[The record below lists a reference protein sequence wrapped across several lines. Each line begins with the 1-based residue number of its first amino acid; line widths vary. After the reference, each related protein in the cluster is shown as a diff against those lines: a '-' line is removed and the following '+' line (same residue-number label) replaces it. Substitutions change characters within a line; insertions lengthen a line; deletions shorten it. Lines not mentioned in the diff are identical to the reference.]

1 MDAILLGYENPV
13 QQQVFRERTDEQT
26 WKWGLRMSLVI
37 EAPPVPLRTD
47 DHGVL
52 RVGNTRVPLD
62 TVVYAFNQ
70 GASPEEIVM
79 SYPMLDLAHVYAVVN
94 YYLYNRAEVDAYL
107 LQRQVEAAGIQNE
120 NEKRFPEEGIRA
132 RLLGRRKPRYEQC

>member
-1 MDAILLGYENPV
+1 
-13 QQQVFRERTDEQT
+13 
-26 WKWGLRMSLVI
+26 MSLVI

-47 DHGVL
+47 EHGVL
-52 RVGNTRVPLD
+52 RVGKTRVPLD

-79 SYPMLDLAHVYAVVN
+79 SYPALDLSDVYAVVN

-107 LQRQVEAAGIQNE
+107 LQREAEGDRVREE
-120 NEKRFPEEGIRA
+120 NDKRSPQEGIRE
-132 RLLGRRKPRYEQC
+132 RLLARRQENKV

>member
-1 MDAILLGYENPV
+1 
-13 QQQVFRERTDEQT
+13 
-26 WKWGLRMSLVI
+26 MSLVI

-52 RVGNTRVPLD
+52 RVGSTRVPLD

-79 SYPMLDLAHVYAVVN
+79 SYPTLDLAHVYAVVN
-94 YYLYNRAEVDAYL
+94 YYLYNRTEVDAYL
-107 LQRQVEAAGIQNE
+107 RQREAEAARIQHE
-120 NEKRFPEEGIRA
+120 NEKRFPPKSIRA
-132 RLLGRRKPRYEQC
+132 RLLAKRKSKV

>member
-1 MDAILLGYENPV
+1 VDAILLSYENPV
-13 QQQVFRERTDEQT
+13 QQQVFREHTDEQT
-26 WKWGLRMSLVI
+26 WKWELRMSLVI

-52 RVGNTRVPLD
+52 RVGNTRAPLD

-70 GASPEEIVM
+70 GASPEEIMM
-79 SYPMLDLAHVYAVVN
+79 SYPILDLAHVYAVVN

-107 LQRQVEAAGIQNE
+107 RQREAAAARIQDE
-120 NEKRFPEEGIRA
+120 NEKRFPQEGIRA
-132 RLLGRRKPRYEQC
+132 RLLGRRKTKV

>member
-1 MDAILLGYENPV
+1 
-13 QQQVFRERTDEQT
+13 
-26 WKWGLRMSLVI
+26 MSLVI
-37 EAPPVPLRTD
+37 EAPPVPLRAD

-52 RVGNTRVPLD
+52 RVGTTRVPLD

-79 SYPMLDLAHVYAVVN
+79 SYPTLDLGHVYAVVN

-107 LQRQVEAAGIQNE
+107 RQREAEAARIQVE
-120 NEKRFPEEGIRA
+120 NEKRFPQEGIRA
-132 RLLGRRKPRYEQC
+132 RLLAKRKSKV